1 MLLTEL
7 RHYISTHRRVTL
19 VDLINRFEIQPEA
32 MRAMLAHWIRKG
44 KVRHHVGSGACT
56 TGCSK
61 CSPESLE
68 FYEWM
73 GKP

>member
-1 MLLTEL
+1 MILTEL

-19 VDLINRFEIQPEA
+19 VDLINRFEIEPEA
-32 MRAMLAHWIRKG
+32 L
-44 KVRHHVGSGACT
+44 GSGACT

-68 FYEWM
+68 FYEWVA
-73 GKP
+73 